1 MMHSSYKSLIG
12 KKLSENIM
20 SAKGVLLIPANTVL
34 LEGHIAQLEQFHIS
48 EYDIHVDDTEE
59 EAASGE
65 EHFAE
70 SREVKLGAEK
80 AADGIGVNETGAKLQ
95 SMETVILKTGKIP
108 LAEVEEEI
116 LPAMIEMTKN
126 RNIYNLFAEL
136 RDGGNEDFKHSIRVS
151 YIAAMIGR
159 WLQLDEPELALLVTG
174 VSFCDI
180 GLLKLPSELQEKRT
194 TLMPHEH
201 EIRKQHTV
209 LGYELLKESGM
220 DHRAALVALQHH
232 EREDGSGYPTGLRG
246 TQIDQFSKIAALADA
261 YVDMTT
267 DRPEHPR
274 LPFYQV
280 IEALHQDVLR
290 GRFDFFIGLTFLNRL
305 MSSQIGSDVILS
317 DERRGKIL
325 LVNANYPS
333 CPVITINGEVVDLSK
348 TKELKIAEV
357 IG

>member
-1 MMHSSYKSLIG
+1 MHSSYKDLIG
-12 KKLSENIM
+12 KRLAENIM
-20 SAKGVLLIPANTVL
+20 SAKGVMLIPANTVL
-34 LEGHIAQLEQFHIS
+34 SEEHITHLDQFRIS
-48 EYDIHVDDTEE
+48 EYDIYLEE
-59 EAASGE
+59 SEETNPSGPGQLDIVPE
-65 EHFAE
+65 
-70 SREVKLGAEK
+70 LQK
-80 AADGIGVNETGAKLQ
+80 AVSGVAVNEAGAKLQ
-95 SMETVILKTGKIP
+95 TMETVILKTGKIP
-108 LAEVEEEI
+108 LAEVEEI
-116 LPAMIEMTKN
+116 LPAVMESTKN

-136 RDGGNEDFKHSIRVS
+136 RDGDNEDFKHSIRVS
-151 YIAAMIGR
+151 CITALIGG
-159 WLQLDEPELALLVTG
+159 WLQLEEEELALLVTG
-174 VSFCDI
+174 ASFCDI
-180 GLLKLPSELQEKRT
+180 GMLKLPSALQEKKT
-194 TLMPHEH
+194 ELLSHEL

-220 DHRAALVALQHH
+220 DQRAALVALQHH
-232 EREDGSGYPTGLRG
+232 EREDGSGYPAGLQG
-246 TQIDQFSKIAALADA
+246 SEIDVFSKIVALADA
-261 YVDMTT
+261 YVEMTT
-267 DRPEHPR
+267 DRPDRPR

-333 CPVITINGEVVDLSK
+333 SPVITVNSEVVDLSK